1 MDDWLLS
8 CFGSRQRRKK
18 KKKKTY
24 NHPLIDSPVVETIH
38 RTYSSSSR
46 LIGAIAVP
54 AFPDVGV
61 LCHSGQHSTANLNR
75 RTHLASEYKFAII

>member
-8 CFGSRQRRKK
+8 CFGLHQRQKK
-18 KKKKTY
+18 KKKRTY

-54 AFPDVGV
+54 AVPMVGV
-61 LCHSGQHSTANLNR
+61 LSVSSQHSTM
-75 RTHLASEYKFAII
+75 SFG